1 MVAVTY
7 NAKPGDPTFTVWHGL
22 KFEHGKP
29 TDVPDNHPMLKA
41 PVGGDGKPLKDDEG
55 KMLPSPVEGND
66 WFSTPDK
73 KAARKPKDGEPD
85 SPGAYFAHAN
95 AWMSKVSTS
104 GALKSRWDG
113 EESMR
118 EKVGW
123 GSDDQ
128 ERMDAVMRPKF
139 EALKRGENTV

>member
-29 TDVPDNHPMLKA
+29 TDVSDDHPMLK
-41 PVGGDGKPLKDDEG
+41 KDEKTKLSAVD
-55 KMLPSPVEGND
+55 GND
-66 WFSTPDK
+66 WFSTADK
-73 KAARKPKDGEPD
+73 KAGRKPKDGDPD

>member
-7 NAKPGDPTFTVWHGL
+7 NAKPGDPTYTVWHGL

-29 TDVPDNHPMLKA
+29 TEVPADHPMLE
-41 PVGGDGKPLKDDEG
+41 KDKKTG
-55 KMLPSPVEGND
+55 ASPIDGND

-73 KAARKPKDGEPD
+73 KAGRKPRDGEPD
-85 SPGAYFAHAN
+85 TPAAYFGYAN
-95 AWMSKVSTS
+95 AWMAKATTS
-104 GALKSRWDG
+104 GGLKSRWDS
-113 EESMR
+113 EHAMR

-128 ERMDAVMRPKF
+128 ERIDDVMKPKID
-139 EALKRGENTV
+139 ALKRAENTQN